1 MSAVWDDSALIDA
14 ITNALAKCLIDAFN
28 NAMAKYLEKHEV
40 VGESSKTNQRKLET
54 KVAGG
59 HDDHKN
65 SNDSSLQIREEEV
78 RKEQTEDD
86 ADISVPPTHEED
98 ADKATVDMKKP
109 PIVNAFNKA
118 MAKYPDPTGLC
129 SKSSGTMSAV
139 CDDSAFINALNK
151 AMANHPEKHEVV
163 GKSSKTNQRKLET
176 KVAGG
181 HDDQKNSN
189 DSSLQ
194 IWEEEVRREQ
204 TEDDAD
210 ISVPPTHEEDA
221 EKAAV
226 DMKQHPT
233 INAFNKA
240 MAKDPDPTGLCSK
253 SSGTMS
259 LVWDK
264 SVWDDWGLIDA
275 FNKAMA
281 KYPKHEAVGNS
292 SKTNQR
298 MLETKVAGG
307 HDDHKNS
314 NDSSLQIREEEVRK
328 EQTEDDADISVPPT
342 HEEDADKATVDMKQP
357 PIINAFNKAM
367 AKYPDPTGLCSK
379 SSGTMSLVW
388 DKSAF
393 MDALN
398 KAMAKDPEKHE
409 VVGKS
414 SKTNQRKLETKV
426 AGGHD
431 DQKNSND
438 SSLQIREEE
447 VRKEQTE
454 DDADISVPPTHEEDA
469 DKAGVD
475 MKQPPIINA
484 FNKAMAKDPD
494 PTGLCSKSSGT
505 MSAVWDDSA
514 FVNALNKAMA
524 NHPEKHEVVGK
535 SSKTNQRK
543 LETKVAGGHDDHKNS
558 NDSSLQIR
566 EEEVRKEQ
574 TEDDADISVPPTH
587 EEDAD
592 KAAVDMKQ
600 HPCQE
605 TYSANLEEQQAPTR
619 PIDEVEKAAELEWQP
634 WHQVWQQLQELE
646 QQQNMLYQQL
656 YHLCAYPM
664 GQGTSSLQPSTDN
677 GTTEQLTAA
686 HVDVSNAHYFPY
698 QSAHAQ
704 GWASYPSP
712 PFYQACWSCRQPHE
726 PLATAPCLAQ
736 YGHDSHLGNPCQVA
750 RPPSV
755 KDPAAFAT
763 MVATEAVGAVKS
775 GVSVKNASTSGTNP
789 EEEKDGISEMLL
801 AWFQAGY
808 STARY
813 LERQG

>member
-281 KYPKHEAVGNS
+281 KYPEKHEAVGNS

-431 DQKNSND
+431 DQ
-438 SSLQIREEE
+438 
-447 VRKEQTE
+447 
-454 DDADISVPPTHEEDA
+454 
-469 DKAGVD
+469 
-475 MKQPPIINA
+475 
-484 FNKAMAKDPD
+484 
-494 PTGLCSKSSGT
+494 
-505 MSAVWDDSA
+505 
-514 FVNALNKAMA
+514 
-524 NHPEKHEVVGK
+524 
-535 SSKTNQRK
+535 
-543 LETKVAGGHDDHKNS
+543 KNS